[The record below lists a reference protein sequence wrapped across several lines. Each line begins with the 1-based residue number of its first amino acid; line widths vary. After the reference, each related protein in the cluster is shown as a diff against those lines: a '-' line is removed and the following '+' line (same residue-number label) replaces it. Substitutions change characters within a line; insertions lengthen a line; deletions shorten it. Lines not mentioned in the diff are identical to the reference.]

1 MPMEDEGHRQAGIKL
16 TKQLDAFLAL
26 PSLFSDDQVKRR
38 SMYGAAGAFRTN
50 PYGVEYRVL
59 SNAWLKDSKLM
70 SWVYTTTI
78 LGFNALISGTRVYAD
93 IASDMLG
100 HITIQKQNKKS

>member
-26 PSLFSDDQVKRR
+26 PSLFYDDQVKRR
-38 SMYGAAGAFRTN
+38 SMYGAAGAFRTK

-70 SWVYTTTI
+70 SWVYKNNI
-78 LGFNALISGTRVYAD
+78 LGFNDLLRGELVYEHMV
-93 IASDMLG
+93 SDMLA
-100 HITIQKQNKKS
+100 HITSDTQD